1 MPLIKAESLKVGTL
15 RELLR
20 ERDLSTKGTKAELVT
35 RLIEGAGTDEF
46 DIEDESNEL
55 KLLRDV
61 VSSLAATV
69 ESLSKKI
76 DSKSEKHNSDIPKK
90 IVSDDHFNHS
100 HSIRDIVELLPDF
113 EPTKTSS
120 LTAKAFIQRVRQL
133 ATAYNWNEAA
143 VVFAVQTKLNGPA
156 KLWFDSCGL
165 IFENLKDFAEALE
178 SEFPHV
184 ENEADIHFRMSSYI
198 RKPTEPVIDFF
209 YRVYAEGRKGQTS
222 DAAIIQY
229 IRRGLNH
236 GPLQNAIAP
245 LNFQTTNELLDAVNR
260 FLANRQRLPEAS
272 QRKPEN
278 DGHFEPIKK
287 LTATPVKNANRVCYN
302 CFKPGHI
309 SVNCPQPQRLERCA
323 KCSKTGHTTEFC
335 KSVLPASRNI
345 NQVVS
350 DGVPDQVS
358 RETGR
363 ITKNIL
369 LDDMV
374 VDAFIDPGSDRTLVR
389 ESVAR
394 NSIPCDPIILKGFAG
409 GSFVCDKKINAV
421 ITIDECVVNAV
432 IYVVNDNLI
441 PNALLLGSD
450 VLLSKNRRMII
461 DSDGCRF
468 ETIKPLNIK
477 PETELSSNEKRQF
490 NEMIT
495 EFRQCFA
502 ETIPEMG
509 RCQTKQ
515 MDIQLIHD
523 KPIQSRAYRIPLA
536 KRQVVDR
543 IVQELL
549 DNEIIR
555 HSNSTY
561 SSPIVLVKKQNG
573 EDRLCVDYRAINEAT
588 RKRPYPMPTVDEIM
602 SQIADSTYF
611 ITLDLFSGYYQ
622 IELTE
627 SSKQY
632 TAFITHNGQYEFNV
646 MPFGLVNAPM
656 EFQSVISGIIRQ
668 MKSKRVINYI
678 DEVIIGCRDIAE
690 GMDLLRELLTILK
703 NEGLTLRPSKC
714 TFFARKIEFLG
725 HTVSENG
732 IMPGTCKINAVVNF
746 PTPTSITEVR
756 SFLGLTGFFRKFVQ
770 NYALIAKPL
779 TSLLRNQIREF
790 KWTEECEIAFNL
802 LKKHLSEEPVLA
814 LYKPTSFHEVHTD
827 ASMIGLAGILM
838 QSEDQLTWRA
848 VFYYSRQCSDA
859 EQKYHSNEL
868 EVLAIVESLERFRF
882 YLLGKRFRV
891 ITDCNAISST
901 KTTTPLNHRVARWW
915 LKLQEYDFEVTHRS
929 GSRMHHVDA
938 LSRKPAEPSA
948 HPNTVADL
956 IMVVEINENDWLAS
970 MQRQDPVLKGIIDV
984 LSGKTQST
992 QESQLKTDYKLKN
1005 GRLMRRLGSDLKF
1018 VVPNPVRWRVV
1029 RSHHDDVGHPGC
1041 EKTLARLR
1049 DYFWFPMMRRYV
1061 KSYLASCVECCF
1073 NKIPTG
1079 KREGKMYFEE
1089 IEPIPFRCLHIDHL
1103 GPFPRS
1109 RKGNYHIIAIS
1120 DPFSKYTIL
1129 RAVRTTNAKS
1139 VIALLIDVSAY
1150 FGLPKR
1156 IISDRGSAFTAKE
1169 FEQYCDRNDI
1179 LHIKVPVRTP
1189 RANGQVERVN
1199 QTILSHLRCSTE
1211 NRHEWDTLLPMVQWS
1226 LNSQK
1231 HSTTGF
1237 TPNRI
1242 VFDFE
1247 LRDVIANRMIQALN
1261 NENDTDTE
1269 TTLTS
1274 IEIRQKAAERIMNE
1288 KTRWKLRFDAKHKS
1302 PTTYEEGDL
1311 VVVENVPTAT
1321 GESHKLE
1328 PKYKGPYI
1336 ISKVLRHDR
1345 YVIEDLAD
1353 IRGRRRYSSVYT
1365 SDKLKPWCYLSPEID
1380 CYEESDENDE
1390 PEIGSISMSGE
1401 AELSSPDTES
1411 TTLP

>member
-1 MPLIKAESLKVGTL
+1 MPLIKAESLK
-15 RELLR
+15 
-20 ERDLSTKGTKAELVT
+20 D
-35 RLIEGAGTDEF
+35 AGTDEF

-165 IFENLKDFAEALE
+165 IFENSKDFAEALE

-309 SVNCPQPQRLERCA
+309 S
-323 KCSKTGHTTEFC
+323 TGHTTEFC

-421 ITIDECVVNAV
+421 FTIDECVVNAV

-461 DSDGCRF
+461 ESDGCRF

-622 IELTE
+622 VELTE
-627 SSKQY
+627 SSKRY

-656 EFQSVISGIIRQ
+656 EFQSVISGIVRQ

-690 GMDLLRELLTILK
+690 GMDLLRELLTVLK

-725 HTVSENG
+725 HTVS
-732 IMPGTCKINAVVNF
+732 
-746 PTPTSITEVR
+746 
-756 SFLGLTGFFRKFVQ
+756 
-770 NYALIAKPL
+770 
-779 TSLLRNQIREF
+779 
-790 KWTEECEIAFNL
+790 
-802 LKKHLSEEPVLA
+802 
-814 LYKPTSFHEVHTD
+814 
-827 ASMIGLAGILM
+827 
-838 QSEDQLTWRA
+838 
-848 VFYYSRQCSDA
+848 
-859 EQKYHSNEL
+859 
-868 EVLAIVESLERFRF
+868 
-882 YLLGKRFRV
+882 
-891 ITDCNAISST
+891 
-901 KTTTPLNHRVARWW
+901 
-915 LKLQEYDFEVTHRS
+915 
-929 GSRMHHVDA
+929 
-938 LSRKPAEPSA
+938 
-948 HPNTVADL
+948 
-956 IMVVEINENDWLAS
+956 
-970 MQRQDPVLKGIIDV
+970 
-984 LSGKTQST
+984 
-992 QESQLKTDYKLKN
+992 
-1005 GRLMRRLGSDLKF
+1005 
-1018 VVPNPVRWRVV
+1018 
-1029 RSHHDDVGHPGC
+1029 
-1041 EKTLARLR
+1041 
-1049 DYFWFPMMRRYV
+1049 
-1061 KSYLASCVECCF
+1061 
-1073 NKIPTG
+1073 
-1079 KREGKMYFEE
+1079 
-1089 IEPIPFRCLHIDHL
+1089 
-1103 GPFPRS
+1103 
-1109 RKGNYHIIAIS
+1109 
-1120 DPFSKYTIL
+1120 
-1129 RAVRTTNAKS
+1129 
-1139 VIALLIDVSAY
+1139 
-1150 FGLPKR
+1150 
-1156 IISDRGSAFTAKE
+1156 
-1169 FEQYCDRNDI
+1169 
-1179 LHIKVPVRTP
+1179 
-1189 RANGQVERVN
+1189 
-1199 QTILSHLRCSTE
+1199 
-1211 NRHEWDTLLPMVQWS
+1211 
-1226 LNSQK
+1226 
-1231 HSTTGF
+1231 
-1237 TPNRI
+1237 
-1242 VFDFE
+1242 
-1247 LRDVIANRMIQALN
+1247 
-1261 NENDTDTE
+1261 
-1269 TTLTS
+1269 
-1274 IEIRQKAAERIMNE
+1274 
-1288 KTRWKLRFDAKHKS
+1288 
-1302 PTTYEEGDL
+1302 
-1311 VVVENVPTAT
+1311 
-1321 GESHKLE
+1321 
-1328 PKYKGPYI
+1328 
-1336 ISKVLRHDR
+1336 
-1345 YVIEDLAD
+1345 
-1353 IRGRRRYSSVYT
+1353 
-1365 SDKLKPWCYLSPEID
+1365 
-1380 CYEESDENDE
+1380 
-1390 PEIGSISMSGE
+1390 
-1401 AELSSPDTES
+1401 
-1411 TTLP
+1411 